1 MSHRNSSCN
10 RLLRPVLTLRPCRH
24 GAKCNIFSDVVS
36 YIDMDRHLKSE
47 PGWEGIEDMYKKAVS
62 LLVLAGAV
70 FMACSLCVK
79 GMDAARLISRPV
91 MTIRLELD
99 TVEEK
104 AEEMNAARTGEP
116 GEREAAGAGE
126 AEKESAGAGETE
138 KESARTG
145 EPGEEE
151 TAVPGKAGRKQDEGK
166 KGLGIVDIAVS
177 GQRIVGYSVLE
188 MKYVY
193 RLSEE
198 DLETLLR
205 IVEAEAGS
213 EDEDGKLLVANVV
226 LNRMNSEAFPDTVSE
241 VVFQREK
248 GVSQFSP
255 VANGSFYRVKISEGT
270 VNAVERAL
278 MGEDISEGALYFVAR
293 KYADSNKV
301 KWFDNHL
308 TYLFKHGG
316 HEFFK

>member
-1 MSHRNSSCN
+1 
-10 RLLRPVLTLRPCRH
+10 
-24 GAKCNIFSDVVS
+24 
-36 YIDMDRHLKSE
+36 
-47 PGWEGIEDMYKKAVS
+47 MYKKAVS
-62 LLVLAGAV
+62 LLVLAGFI

-79 GMDAARLISRPV
+79 GMDMARLSAEPV

-99 TVEEK
+99 KLEEI
-104 AEEMNAARTGEP
+104 
-116 GEREAAGAGE
+116 AGE
-126 AEKESAGAGETE
+126 ATGETAGEV
-138 KESARTG
+138 
-145 EPGEEE
+145 PGITTEE
-151 TAVPGKAGRKQDEGK
+151 TDRNTAMEITEETDDRKAEKTEGETQIIQLGKGGRHQNEGE

-188 MKYVY
+188 LKYVY

-205 IVEAEAGS
+205 IVEAEAGN

-226 LNRMNSEAFPDTVSE
+226 LNRMNSEVFPDTVSG

-248 GVSQFSP
+248 GISQFSP
-255 VANGSFYRVKISEGT
+255 VANGSFYRVKVSEGT

-278 MGEDISEGALYFVAR
+278 TGEDISQGALYFVSR
-293 KYADSNKV
+293 KYADSDKV
-301 KWFDNHL
+301 KWFDRNL

-316 HEFFK
+316 HEFFQ

>member
-1 MSHRNSSCN
+1 MLSVFHGYVSLGVLRQPQPAIPSCMKVCAAAPEG
-10 RLLRPVLTLRPCRH
+10 RLRIFI
-24 GAKCNIFSDVVS
+24 GNIFSNVVS

-47 PGWEGIEDMYKKAVS
+47 PGWEGTEGMYKKAVS

-99 TVEEK
+99 MVEM
-104 AEEMNAARTGEP
+104 AEETEAVRT
-116 GEREAAGAGE
+116 
-126 AEKESAGAGETE
+126 
-138 KESARTG
+138 
-145 EPGEEE
+145 GEEE
-151 TAVPGKAGRKQDEGK
+151 TAKPEKAGRKQDEGK

-213 EDEDGKLLVANVV
+213 EDEDGRLLVANVV

-248 GVSQFSP
+248 GISQFSP

>member
-1 MSHRNSSCN
+1 M
-10 RLLRPVLTLRPCRH
+10 
-24 GAKCNIFSDVVS
+24 GNIFSNVVS

-47 PGWEGIEDMYKKAVS
+47 PGWEGTEGMYKKAVS

-99 TVEEK
+99 MVEEK
-104 AEEMNAARTGEP
+104 AEEMETALTGE
-116 GEREAAGAGE
+116 A
-126 AEKESAGAGETE
+126 
-138 KESARTG
+138 
-145 EPGEEE
+145 E

-198 DLETLLR
+198 ELETLLR

-226 LNRMNSEAFPDTVSE
+226 LNRMNSEAFPDTVTE

-248 GVSQFSP
+248 GISQFSP

-270 VNAVERAL
+270 VSAVERAL

>member
-1 MSHRNSSCN
+1 M
-10 RLLRPVLTLRPCRH
+10 
-24 GAKCNIFSDVVS
+24 GNIFSNVVS

-47 PGWEGIEDMYKKAVS
+47 PGWEGTEGMYKKAVS

-99 TVEEK
+99 MVEEK
-104 AEEMNAARTGEP
+104 AEEMETALTGE
-116 GEREAAGAGE
+116 A
-126 AEKESAGAGETE
+126 
-138 KESARTG
+138 
-145 EPGEEE
+145 E

-177 GQRIVGYSVLE
+177 GQ
-188 MKYVY
+188 
-193 RLSEE
+193 
-198 DLETLLR
+198 R

-226 LNRMNSEAFPDTVSE
+226 LNRMNSEAFPDTVTE

-248 GVSQFSP
+248 GISQFSP

-270 VNAVERAL
+270 VSAVERAL